1 MNYRHLYKTAAPT
14 QPAQKQTSAQPQQP
28 QQPAGNSAVPKL
40 NMNKMPGL
48 GDSKEYREMW
58 WNARR
63 AQERDNALNEYQK
76 ASPDIK
82 SKYKT
87 ADEYAEWKMNQNRW
101 RWDPNAARR
110 YIGEGYTA
118 GRKDVEANTSRDWYT
133 LWMTKNI
140 DEDWLMQNAS
150 QKTPTDP
157 VEFARWR
164 NYQNAVSGA
173 ANATE
178 AETSANANAGMYV
191 AGKTLDG
198 VTAGVGN
205 VGGRFTEAV
214 TGQTQDELATE
225 FGEFAGQG
233 AEQMLRGAGTVAEV
247 GASLPTY
254 ALAGSAAGALKAAN
268 PVVTV
273 GGKFAPALQRL
284 ATYGTNVAGNTLNT
298 YRTLKPVGRTLTN
311 LSDTID
317 NGSKTESGTA
327 SFIGNTGRIMGGVA
341 ESIADTA
348 PYYTAVGSLGT
359 FGKIPGI
366 IGKSVIPA
374 ELALDAPELAN
385 EALLLTNETYRL
397 RNSTIETQKYN
408 QQQLDEISKQY
419 KVDAVQAKQIWS
431 AFTYSDWDNN
441 ILAKYP
447 EAANNPDMMNALR
460 IQTAIGAAKAGSM
473 LPNGVFDLPGMNQEQ
488 RTQIFETWAANM
500 GAADTSAW
508 DATKSLFNG
517 KFVLGDQ
524 YKHEKFQEMLKN
536 NPQFRETA
544 DQFMSTSVAHYVQNP
559 TKEAMDP
566 DSLMYFNEYCETIGQ
581 AGVDKVMAGP
591 FSQLSPEQWS
601 NLINQQGNAGAN
613 PMVQRAATKQ
623 LLNEVNADPAKG
635 GALLP
640 VLIDQMKQG
649 KGGYATDQELKPK
662 INAMLKSWDQEKFD
676 KFAEA
681 GIDAFEDDEQFYT
694 FAKSM
699 VSGSSDAL
707 DGVPDEAK
715 AKLEAG
721 FTKAV
726 KSRVFDSVLK
736 NPGNMHKAVGLWL
749 RTKGQGGMADSIENN
764 PLVFYGGLAL
774 LVGGVGALTLG
785 AFSGN
790 DDEEEEDDDAAYKK
804 RVRGRY
810 MNSYGTPYTT
820 ADIMRSLEYGE

>member
-1 MNYRHLYKTAAPT
+1 MKYRHLYKTATPTLPT
-14 QPAQKQTSAQPQQP
+14 QTQASAQPQQP

-40 NMNKMPGL
+40 NRNKMPGL
-48 GDSKEYREMW
+48 GDSKEYRELW
-58 WNARR
+58 WNTRR
-63 AQERDNALNEYQK
+63 AQERNNALKEYQSA
-76 ASPDIK
+76 ASDIK

-87 ADEYAEWKMNQNRW
+87 ADEYANWKMDQNRW
-101 RWDPNAARR
+101 RWDPRAARR

-118 GRKDVEANTSRDWYT
+118 GRKDVETNTSRDWYT

-140 DEDWLMQNAS
+140 DKDWMMRNAG
-150 QKTPTDP
+150 QKAPTDP
-157 VEFARWR
+157 VEFARWK

-205 VGGRFTEAV
+205 VGGRLIEAV

-225 FGEFAGQG
+225 FGEYAGQD
-233 AEQMLRGAGTVAEV
+233 AEQMLRGAGTVAEI

-254 ALAGSAAGALKAAN
+254 ALAGSAAGALKALN
-268 PVVTV
+268 PVVTA

-298 YRTLKPVGRTLTN
+298 YRTLKPIGRTLN
-311 LSDTID
+311 NIGDVID
-317 NGSKTESGTA
+317 NGGKTESGAA
-327 SFIGNTGRIMGGVA
+327 SFAGNTGRILGGIA
-341 ESIADTA
+341 ESVADTA
-348 PYYTAVGSLGT
+348 PFYTAVGSFGA
-359 FGKIPGI
+359 FGKIPGM
-366 IGKSVIPA
+366 IGKAVVPV
-374 ELALDAPELAN
+374 ELAMDAPSMTHD
-385 EALLLTNETYRL
+385 ALMATNHTYKL
-397 RNSTIETQKYN
+397 RNSTLENQKYN

-419 KVDAVQAKQIWS
+419 KVDSVRAKQIWS
-431 AFTYSDWDNN
+431 NFTYHDWDQN
-441 ILAKYP
+441 IRTLYP
-447 EAANNPDMMNALR
+447 EAAKDPAKMNALR
-460 IQTAIGAAKAGSM
+460 IQTAIGAAEAGTM
-473 LPNGVFDLPGMNQEQ
+473 LPNGVFDLPGMTQAQ
-488 RTQIFETWAANM
+488 RTEIFEKWAANM

-508 DATKSLFNG
+508 DVTKSLFNG

-544 DQFMSTSVAHYVQNP
+544 DQFMATSVAHYVQNP
-559 TKEAMDP
+559 TKEVMDP
-566 DSLMYFNEYCETIGQ
+566 DNLMYFNEYCETIGQ

-591 FSQLSPEQWS
+591 FSQLSPEQWT

-623 LLNEVNADPAKG
+623 LLNEVNSDPAKG

-649 KGGYATDQELKPK
+649 KGGYATAQELKPEL
-662 INAMLKSWDQEKFD
+662 NAMLKSWDQEKFD
-676 KFAEA
+676 KFADA
-681 GIDAFEDDEQFYT
+681 GIDAFADDEQFYT

-699 VSGSSDAL
+699 VSGNSDVL

-749 RTKGQGGMADSIENN
+749 RSKGQGGMADSIENN
-764 PLVFYGGLAL
+764 PWVFYGGLAL

-785 AFSGN
+785 AFSG